1 MAYQGMEK
9 VLEPNDARQLLLIL
23 SNNHYRQSTFLE
35 TLRSSW
41 ASRSFKKSL
50 LANSAVQASQYLA
63 GLNLVVY
70 AINIFNEESN
80 MNLFEKL
87 LKSSLS
93 PILGSFMSM
102 FVVDVKYIGRKCTM
116 IISFSS
122 VVLCLFVLGVSF
134 TKTKVT
140 TQVSI
145 I

>member
-1 MAYQGMEK
+1 MAYEGAKK
-9 VLEPNDARQLLLIL
+9 VLEPSDAEQLRLIL
-23 SNNHYRQSTFLE
+23 STNHYPQTSFVD

-41 ASRSFKKSL
+41 ASRSFKKAL
-50 LANSAVQASQYLA
+50 LANSLVQASQYLA
-63 GLNLVVY
+63 GLNLVAY
-70 AINIFNEESN
+70 AINIFNEASN
-80 MNLFEKL
+80 MNPFEKL

-102 FVVDVKYIGRKCTM
+102 FIVDVKYIGRKCTL
-116 IISFSS
+116 IISFAS
-122 VVLCLFVLGVSF
+122 VVLCLFVLGISF

>member
-1 MAYQGMEK
+1 MEK
-9 VLEPNDARQLLLIL
+9 VLEPNDARQLLQIL
-23 SNNHYRQSTFLE
+23 SNNHYHQTTFLE

-50 LANSAVQASQYLA
+50 LANFLVQASQYLA
-63 GLNLVVY
+63 GLNLVAY
-70 AINIFNEESN
+70 AINIFNEASN

-93 PILGSFMSM
+93 PILGSLMSM
-102 FVVDVKYIGRKCTM
+102 FIVDVKYIGRKYTM
-116 IISFSS
+116 IISFAS